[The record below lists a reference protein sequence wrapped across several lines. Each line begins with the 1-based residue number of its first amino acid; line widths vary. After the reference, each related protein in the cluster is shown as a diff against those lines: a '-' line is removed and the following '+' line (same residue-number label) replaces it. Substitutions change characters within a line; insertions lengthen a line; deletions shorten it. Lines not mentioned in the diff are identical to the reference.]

1 MAGGTWETQN
11 KVRPGA
17 YVNFETNSLNATGL
31 DSKGSVVIPIALD
44 WGESG
49 KFIKVTS
56 NNDFKQLFGKTLSEL
71 TPLREA
77 FKGTGQVIVYN
88 LNGTGEKATATSEPF
103 IATAN
108 YGGSDGNKIS
118 VTVAIG
124 LSGSSTVKTFFDG
137 SQVDSQIVTTIDE
150 LKSNAFV
157 SFSGDLPSVDVTLT
171 LVGGTTV
178 TATNE
183 SYSNFAEGLDT
194 QDFKVLAVGTE
205 DSSVKLLLTLK
216 VKEWREQ
223 QGKNVTL
230 VTNDYNTAD
239 FEGVVSVINGVTLTG
254 NEQLTAKESLY
265 WYAAAY
271 ANSITNSLTYTEY
284 PGAIDC
290 ERKMHDEIVQALK
303 DGHIIYTFNNESVVV
318 EQDINTFRSFTTKK
332 NQDFRKNKLV
342 RIMDII
348 QNNVQHVFTSYFI
361 GKVDN
366 NVDGRNIFKQQIIT
380 NVLDPLEQRGALS
393 YDVSELDVKQGQEK
407 DSVVAILPVTLA
419 DSMEKLYMTVK
430 CK

>member
-31 DSKGSVVIPIALD
+31 DSKGSVVIPITLD

-56 NNDFKQLFGKTLSEL
+56 NSNLKQLFGKTLSEL

-88 LNGTGEKATATSEPF
+88 LNGIGEQANATSEPF

-124 LSGSSTVKTFFDG
+124 LSGNSTVKTFFDG
-137 SQVDSQIVTTIDE
+137 SQVDSQIVTSIDE
-150 LKSNAFV
+150 LKSNGFV
-157 SFSGDLPSVDVTLT
+157 SFSGELPSADATLT

-393 YDVSELDVKQGQEK
+393 YDVSELEVEQGQEK
-407 DSVVAILPVTLA
+407 DSVIATLPVTLA